1 MPPPGWYEDPEQ
13 PWTWRYFDGA
23 YWTEHRAPMRVP
35 PVRDPTSL
43 SIWFERSVAAG
54 KVAVRR
60 VGLVLVALWL
70 VIGAAGWWLIVASF
84 DSARGRELRRL
95 FGSDENPLVPAGSP
109 ELTDAEAERAWE
121 LIQDLFWSA
130 LPWIV
135 LLAFAGVV
143 ASAWS
148 VALVAQAVQHR
159 SADSPEAAQPA
170 IGSVIAA
177 AIRRVPAVVASGVV
191 VVAVHGAAWALGAL
205 GLLVVALLGGGTA
218 AIALTAIFV
227 VPPLVGVTV
236 WLWGRLTLA
245 TVIAA
250 AGGHGIG
257 VRRSWDM
264 TQGRFWFVVARLLM
278 AGLIAG
284 VAGGVANAASGFGQF
299 FGLAVFVA
307 IVFLSHAV
315 AAAAAI
321 VVTTCG
327 HLAAVDQVAIDRPQ

>member
-1 MPPPGWYEDPEQ
+1 
-13 PWTWRYFDGA
+13 
-23 YWTEHRAPMRVP
+23 
-35 PVRDPTSL
+35 
-43 SIWFERSVAAG
+43 
-54 KVAVRR
+54 
-60 VGLVLVALWL
+60 VGLLLVALWL
-70 VIGAAGWWLIVASF
+70 VIGAAGWWLVVASF

-95 FGSDENPLVPAGSP
+95 FDTDGNPLVPAGSP

-121 LIQDLFWSA
+121 LIQDMFWSA

-135 LLAFAGVV
+135 LLALAGVV

-148 VALVAQAVQHR
+148 VALVAEAVQQHPV
-159 SADSPEAAQPA
+159 DSPDAVQPA
-170 IGSVIAA
+170 VSAGSVIAG

-191 VVAVHGAAWALGAL
+191 VVAVHAAVWALGAL
-205 GLLVVALLGGGTA
+205 GLVIVALVGGGAA

-227 VPPLVGVTV
+227 VPPLIGVTV

-250 AGGHGIG
+250 TGGHGIG
-257 VRRSWDM
+257 VRRSWDV

-284 VAGGVANAASGFGQF
+284 VAGGVANAASGLGQF
-299 FGLAVFVA
+299 FGLVVLVA

-315 AAAAAI
+315 AAVAAI
-321 VVTTCG
+321 VVTACG
-327 HLAAVDQVAIDRPQ
+327 HLAAIDQLVIDRPQ

>member
-23 YWTEHRAPMRVP
+23 YWTEHRAPMWVP

-43 SIWFERSVAAG
+43 SVWFERSVAAG
-54 KVAVRR
+54 KVAARR
-60 VGLVLVALWL
+60 VGLLLVVLWL
-70 VIGAAGWWLIVASF
+70 VIGAVGWWLVVSSF

-95 FGSDENPLVPAGSP
+95 FGSDENPFVPAGSP
-109 ELTDAEAERAWE
+109 GLTDAEAERAWE

-135 LLAFAGVV
+135 LLALAGVV

-159 SADSPEAAQPA
+159 TGDSTGVAQPA

-177 AIRRVPAVVASGVV
+177 AIRRVPAVVASGIVL
-191 VVAVHGAAWALGAL
+191 VAVHAAAWALGAL
-205 GLLVVALLGGGTA
+205 GLLVVALAGGGTA
-218 AIALTAIFV
+218 AIALTAIFI

-245 TVIAA
+245 AVIAA

-257 VRRSWDM
+257 VRRSWDV

-299 FGLAVFVA
+299 VGFAVFVA
-307 IVFLSHAV
+307 IVFLSHALS
-315 AAAAAI
+315 AAASV

-327 HLAAVDQVAIDRPQ
+327 HLAALDQLAIDRPE